1 MISKA
6 DFEKSGFL
14 APPAPA
20 GPPRGSRAGPGARP
34 GPPGRGVPG
43 GSPDPPSE
51 GYFRPKNVTFRHYRV
66 SPTVSG
72 ILHFERSGPGLGL
85 GEVLHPE
92 EHGLGMNVDRQTAAA
107 RSCRM
112 HAWVTRMTSGSR
124 SSVLRRTATM
134 RGPRSG
140 PQLRQ
145 RAPTYGVVLS
155 GKATESEGSGR
166 QLAGGAAL
174 RLRSLPGQASTSP
187 ADLGG
192 RSWL

>member
-51 GYFRPKNVTFRHYRV
+51 GYFRPKNATFRHYRV

-85 GEVLHPE
+85 GEVLHPGGTWTRYE
-92 EHGLGMNVDRQTAAA
+92 RRPTA
-107 RSCRM
+107 
-112 HAWVTRMTSGSR
+112 GSR
-124 SSVLRRTATM
+124 KVLPDACVGFEDILGLEVVRLEAHSNDARTAQWPAAEAASTDI
-134 RGPRSG
+134 RCRLIWQGDRVG
-140 PQLRQ
+140 RQ
-145 RAPTYGVVLS
+145 RTPARWWSSSP
-155 GKATESEGSGR
+155 ATEF
-166 QLAGGAAL
+166 AG
-174 RLRSLPGQASTSP
+174 TS
-187 ADLGG
+187 
-192 RSWL
+192 